1 MEELLDQYK
10 ACAKE
15 LVELRKNYDA
25 CSISEEETNKMYELN
40 RAMGPMENILRID
53 LDRKFSG
60 FEDKVF
66 KIARK
71 IF

>member
-1 MEELLDQYK
+1 MLDQYK

-15 LVELRKNYDA
+15 LVELRNNYDA
-25 CSISEEETNKMYELN
+25 GSISEEETNKMYELN
-40 RAMGPMENILRID
+40 RTMGLMENILRID

>member
-15 LVELRKNYDA
+15 LVELRNNYDA

-40 RAMGPMENILRID
+40 RAMGLMENILLID
-53 LDRKFSG
+53 LDRKFSR
-60 FEDKVF
+60 FE
-66 KIARK
+66 ARK